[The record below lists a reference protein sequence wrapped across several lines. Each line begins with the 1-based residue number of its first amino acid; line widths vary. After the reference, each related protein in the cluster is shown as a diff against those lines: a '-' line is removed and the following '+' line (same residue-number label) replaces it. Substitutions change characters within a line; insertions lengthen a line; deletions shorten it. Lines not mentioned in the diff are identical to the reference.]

1 MRNLI
6 ELSGW
11 VNDNSTKIIKLIPQR
26 GVNNYLTI
34 GEHFLKGNVSK
45 NKEFQDVFKS
55 FYGLNI
61 AHLTKQFND
70 NYFTKFDKYRGE
82 IITEETINLFLE
94 EWYNIPNSSE
104 RNTVQFSFL
113 SKLLHTIDN
122 DKIVYDKWVRILF
135 ELKDVSSIKGLSF
148 QEKVGIYYGQYQQ
161 LQNAYKVLID
171 SRDLNSIVVKFEK
184 YFPQAIG
191 ISNVK
196 KLDFIFW
203 RAGKL
208 WNTSKN
214 K

>member
-6 ELSGW
+6 ELSEW
-11 VNDNSTKIIKLIPQR
+11 VNDNSTKIIKLIPQK
-26 GVNNYLTI
+26 GVNNYLII
-34 GEHFLKGNVSK
+34 GEHFLKGNVSN

-61 AHLTKQFND
+61 AYLTKQFDDSYFMKFD
-70 NYFTKFDKYRGE
+70 NYRGQ
-82 IITEETINLFLE
+82 IITEETINSFLE
-94 EWYNIPNSSE
+94 EWYNILNSRE

-135 ELKDVSSIKGLSF
+135 ELKNVSSTKGFSF
-148 QEKVGIYYGQYQQ
+148 QEKVNIYYDQYQQ

-171 SRDLNSIVVKFEK
+171 SGNLDSTVVKFEK
-184 YFPQAIG
+184 CFPQAIG

-203 RAGKL
+203 KAGKL